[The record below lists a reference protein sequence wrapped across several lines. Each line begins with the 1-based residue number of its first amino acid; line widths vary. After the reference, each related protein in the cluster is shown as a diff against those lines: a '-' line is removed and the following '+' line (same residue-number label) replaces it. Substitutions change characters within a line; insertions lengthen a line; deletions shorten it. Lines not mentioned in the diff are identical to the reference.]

1 MRYVTTK
8 GILEKRDGRYYVNG
22 YYLTLTYVGSR
33 GLQLGKTVEAFGS
46 VGSCTTFEAGKPPV
60 KKSSILVSELVLF
73 P

>member
-1 MRYVTTK
+1 MRYVMTK
-8 GILEKRDGRYYVNG
+8 GILEERDGRYYING